1 MGSKIKGKTTVNI
14 EKHSLLSIF
23 RTFCFFAQYLANKL
37 FLFNFATW
45 IWDLFAYFWYIYC
58 SFEDATV
65 NPPFAKKSR
74 VSYAFASD
82 VCRYVNVF
90 ECDLHNFSYD
100 FLSDSYIKPFPCIFK
115 TTRFLNFFHLCI
127 ELHVVHI
134 SICFI
139 INTNIKKLYTFTQ
152 CMYENHTFY
161 IVFLQIHKRG
171 VCWGGHGFAWF
182 HTVEVHFPRFLCSQC
197 YSQPRQHRLLYPQ
210 LSGQRTLQ
218 YEQLSDKWVDEI
230 FIFCI
235 RTHRYWNASLPK
247 QQSVLV

>member
-14 EKHSLLSIF
+14 EKLSLLSIF

-45 IWDLFAYFWYIYC
+45 IRGLFAYFWYIYC

-115 TTRFLNFFHLCI
+115 TTRFLNFSSVYRITCSTHIYLFHY
-127 ELHVVHI
+127 
-134 SICFI
+134 
-139 INTNIKKLYTFTQ
+139 KYKY
-152 CMYENHTFY
+152 
-161 IVFLQIHKRG
+161 
-171 VCWGGHGFAWF
+171 
-182 HTVEVHFPRFLCSQC
+182 
-197 YSQPRQHRLLYPQ
+197 
-210 LSGQRTLQ
+210 
-218 YEQLSDKWVDEI
+218 
-230 FIFCI
+230 
-235 RTHRYWNASLPK
+235 
-247 QQSVLV
+247 